1 MNTNRV
7 STVARAKFIPH
18 LNTMFKGILP
28 PRRAATPE
36 FTIVSPLVE
45 NGKENLPA
53 SPALHP
59 EVSQNGKIAA
69 VSKSGKAAATT
80 QEKPKRKKGGDA
92 PPHAPHTAP
101 IAVSTDREFDRLLV
115 CAVAVVPQSPTLL
128 LSCFLFSGFHR
139 MTSKFRLRFARSSL
153 EWNPLLR
160 QPC

>member
-80 QEKPKRKKGGDA
+80 QDKPKRKKGGDVH
-92 PPHAPHTAP
+92 PHTPHTAP

-115 CAVAVVPQSPTLL
+115 CAVAAVPNLL
-128 LSCFLFSGFHR
+128 HFCSAVFYFWAS
-139 MTSKFRLRFARSSL
+139 
-153 EWNPLLR
+153 
-160 QPC
+160 